1 MIPYSQRKVIG
12 IGLGIGL
19 VLRELYLIQFE
30 LGEDKSASN
39 NCPHLLTS
47 QLTWAHTN
55 ALLQRCAAIEA
66 DLVMMDIPGP
76 SATRPAKSAIV
87 QAHSANNQEAESE
100 DDEARPSKSKG
111 NTRKKAEK
119 VAGYVN

>member
-1 MIPYSQRKVIG
+1 MVPYSQRKVMG

-30 LGEDKSASN
+30 LGEDKSASK

-66 DLVMMDIPGP
+66 DLVMMEIPGP
-76 SATRPAKSAIV
+76 PASRPAN
-87 QAHSANNQEAESE
+87 SANVQSFPPDNRDTGSE
-100 DDEARPSKSKG
+100 EEELRPKKSKEK
-111 NTRKKAEK
+111 TRKNAEK
-119 VAGYVN
+119 VAG